1 MPIEKVMR
9 KTVGSSAAVWRTVGA
24 FFLRF
29 LICSIVLYSIFYLFA
44 EKHYVRIIALIAKP
58 VLSAL
63 GYEIV
68 IEKTMKIA
76 EDISL
81 NPLVFVSLSI
91 AVAGIPWKARLRGTL
106 IGILI
111 LFAANAVT
119 VSLVFIAAYR
129 QSEGWW
135 TGAEVLNLTNNFF
148 VPILL
153 WLVLLPI
160 RSAFPFFSRLSPNA
174 SSSREEV

>member
-1 MPIEKVMR
+1 MGKIGGNSEA
-9 KTVGSSAAVWRTVGA
+9 GWRTVGA

-29 LICSIVLYSIFYLFA
+29 LVCSVVLYSMFYLFA
-44 EKHYVRIIALIAKP
+44 EKHYVRLIASIAGP
-58 VLSAL
+58 MLSAF

-68 IEKTMKIA
+68 IEKVMKIA

-81 NPLVFVSLSI
+81 NPLVFVSLAI
-91 AVAGIPWKARLRGTL
+91 AVAGIPWKAKLRGTA

-111 LFAANAVT
+111 LLAANAIT
-119 VSLVFIAAYR
+119 VALVFVAAYR

-153 WLVLLPI
+153 WLVLLPV
-160 RSAFPFFSRLSPNA
+160 RSAFPFFSRLNPNA
-174 SSSREEV
+174 QDRSIGS